1 VTDDVGGTGGQPSSG
16 PPGVDASV
24 EEPTPLTPSR
34 WDHTVDL
41 ARRQSPS
48 RLALA
53 VGFALAFVALG
64 MGIQHTIDGRVVV
77 SAASFAEGV
86 GSPDAAGPSLEP
98 LTVSG
103 PTDPVGS
110 TASVAPDPPA
120 PTLADSGDTSASAV
134 AVHIPRL
141 KLDRS
146 LVDLHVLP
154 DGSMSVPQDAKDV
167 GWWAEGPHPGGAG
180 ATLVAGHVDSKTG
193 PAVFYRLKDMVPG
206 DLVTVDRAD
215 STSSVFKVV
224 DKVTYTRANFPDDIV
239 YRVTGKP
246 SLHLVTCDGFDPSIG
261 HYGANLVVFAELVS
275 SGPTGGKG

>member
-1 VTDDVGGTGGQPSSG
+1 M
-16 PPGVDASV
+16 AF
-24 EEPTPLTPSR
+24 
-34 WDHTVDL
+34 
-41 ARRQSPS
+41 ARRQSRP

-53 VGFALAFVALG
+53 AGFALAFVALG
-64 MGIQHTIDGRVVV
+64 MGIQHTVDGRVVL
-77 SAASFAEGV
+77 SAAGSSAADEGA
-86 GSPDAAGPSLEP
+86 SPDAAAQSLEP
-98 LTVSG
+98 LTG
-103 PTDPVGS
+103 PGTGATDAPVAAADLPS
-110 TASVAPDPPA
+110 SSP
-120 PTLADSGDTSASAV
+120 ADSGDASAPAV

-154 DGSMSVPQDAKDV
+154 DGSMSVPSDAGDV

-180 ATLVAGHVDSKTG
+180 ATLVAGHVDSKSG
-193 PAVFYRLKDMVPG
+193 PAVFYRLRDLVPG

-215 STSSVFKVV
+215 NTSSVFKVV
-224 DKVTYTRANFPDDIV
+224 DKVTYARASFPDDIV

>member
-1 VTDDVGGTGGQPSSG
+1 MTDNAEGTGGQPPSG

-24 EEPTPLTPSR
+24 KEPTSLTPSR
-34 WDHTVDL
+34 WDHTV
-41 ARRQSPS
+41 AFVRRQSRP

-53 VGFALAFVALG
+53 AGLALAFVALG
-64 MGIQHTIDGRVVV
+64 MGIQHTLDGRVVL
-77 SAASFAEGV
+77 SAAGSSSADEGA
-86 GSPDAAGPSLEP
+86 SPDAAAQSLEP
-98 LTVSG
+98 LTG
-103 PTDPVGS
+103 TGTTDAPVAAADLPS
-110 TASVAPDPPA
+110 SSP
-120 PTLADSGDTSASAV
+120 ADSGDASAPAV

-146 LVDLHVLP
+146 LVDLHVLA

-180 ATLVAGHVDSKTG
+180 ATLVAGHVDSKAG
-193 PAVFYRLKDMVPG
+193 PAVFYKLKDLVPG

-215 STSSVFKVV
+215 NTSSVFKVV
-224 DKVTYTRANFPDDIV
+224 DKVTYTRANFPDDVV

-246 SLHLVTCDGFDPSIG
+246 SLHLVTCDGFDPAIG

>member
-1 VTDDVGGTGGQPSSG
+1 VTDNAEGTGGQPPSG
-16 PPGVDASV
+16 PPGVDPSV
-24 EEPTPLTPSR
+24 KEPTPVTPSR
-34 WDHTVDL
+34 WDHTV
-41 ARRQSPS
+41 AFVRRHSRP

-53 VGFALAFVALG
+53 AGLALAFVSLG
-64 MGIQHTIDGRVVV
+64 MGIQHTLDGRVVL
-77 SAASFAEGV
+77 SAAGSSSADEGA
-86 GSPDAAGPSLEP
+86 SPDAAAQSLEP
-98 LTVSG
+98 LTG
-103 PTDPVGS
+103 TGTTDAPVAAADLPS
-110 TASVAPDPPA
+110 SSP
-120 PTLADSGDTSASAV
+120 ADSGDASAPAV

-180 ATLVAGHVDSKTG
+180 ATLVAGHVDSKAG
-193 PAVFYRLKDMVPG
+193 PAVFYRLKDLVPG

-215 STSSVFKVV
+215 NTSSVFKVV
-224 DKVTYTRANFPDDIV
+224 DKVTYTRANFPDDVV

-246 SLHLVTCDGFDPSIG
+246 SLHLVTCDGFDPAIG

>member
-1 VTDDVGGTGGQPSSG
+1 VTDNAEGTGGQPPSG
-16 PPGVDASV
+16 PPGVDAPV
-24 EEPTPLTPSR
+24 EQPTSLTPSR
-34 WDHTVDL
+34 WDHTVAF
-41 ARRQSPS
+41 ARRHSRP

-53 VGFALAFVALG
+53 AGLALAFVALG
-64 MGIQHTIDGRVVV
+64 MGIQHTLDGRVVL
-77 SAASFAEGV
+77 SAATPSAEGV
-86 GSPDAAGPSLEP
+86 GYPDTGPSLEP
-98 LTVSG
+98 LTASG
-103 PTDPVGS
+103 PVGS
-110 TASVAPDPPA
+110 TGSTASIAPDASTLTPA
-120 PTLADSGDTSASAV
+120 DPGDAAAPAV

-146 LVDLHVLP
+146 LIDLHVLA

-193 PAVFYRLKDMVPG
+193 PAVFYRLKDLVPG

-215 STSSVFKVV
+215 NTSSVFKVV
-224 DKVTYTRANFPDDIV
+224 DKATYTRANFPDDIV

-246 SLHLVTCDGFDPSIG
+246 SLHLVTCDGFDPAIG

>member
-1 VTDDVGGTGGQPSSG
+1 VTDNAEGTGGQPPSG

-24 EEPTPLTPSR
+24 ESTPCAPSR
-34 WDHTVDL
+34 WSSTAAF
-41 ARRQSPS
+41 ARRLPLS

-53 VGFALAFVALG
+53 AGFALAFVALG
-64 MGIQHTIDGRVVV
+64 MGVQQTLDGRVAV
-77 SAASFAEGV
+77 STAAPSAEQV
-86 GSPDAAGPSLEP
+86 RSPDAAGPSLEP
-98 LTVSG
+98 LSVGG
-103 PTDPVGS
+103 PAGS
-110 TASVAPDPPA
+110 AAAIAPDSSSPTPA
-120 PTLADSGDTSASAV
+120 DASAPAV

-146 LVDLHVLP
+146 LIDLHVLP

-180 ATLVAGHVDSKTG
+180 ATLVAGHVDSKAG
-193 PAVFYRLKDMVPG
+193 PAVFYRLKDLVPG

-215 STSSVFKVV
+215 NTSSVFKVV
-224 DKVTYTRANFPDDIV
+224 DKVTYTRANFPDDVV

-246 SLHLVTCDGFDPSIG
+246 SLHLVTCDGFDPAIG

>member
-1 VTDDVGGTGGQPSSG
+1 MTDNVGGTGGQPPSG

-24 EEPTPLTPSR
+24 ESTPGAPSGWNR
-34 WDHTVDL
+34 TVAF
-41 ARRQSPS
+41 ARRLPLS

-53 VGFALAFVALG
+53 AGVALAFVALG
-64 MGIQHTIDGRVVV
+64 MAVQHTVDGRVVL
-77 SAASFAEGV
+77 SAATPSAEGV
-86 GSPDAAGPSLEP
+86 GYPDTGPSLEP
-98 LTVSG
+98 LTASG
-103 PTDPVGS
+103 PVGS
-110 TASVAPDPPA
+110 TGSTASIAPDASALTPA
-120 PTLADSGDTSASAV
+120 DPGDASAPAV

-193 PAVFYRLKDMVPG
+193 PAVFYRLKDLVPG

-215 STSSVFKVV
+215 NTSSVFKVV
-224 DKVTYTRANFPDDIV
+224 DRVTYTRANFPDDVV

-246 SLHLVTCDGFDPSIG
+246 SLHLVTCDGFDPAIG

-275 SGPTGGKG
+275 SGPTGGTG